1 VPAPTPDQIRK
12 YFETRLGQRFDAERR
27 QITRCPLHMDTAQS
41 LFLDLEDGAW
51 ICNGSCGAGGLLQ
64 FEEQFSRCTPAC
76 ASANIKSILGQ
87 AVEVS

>member
-1 VPAPTPDQIRK
+1 MAAPTPDQVRK
-12 YFETRLGQRFDAERR
+12 YFETRLKQQFDAERR
-27 QITRCPLHMDTAQS
+27 QFTRCPLHLDTSQS
-41 LFLDLEDGAW
+41 LFLDLEDGMW
-51 ICNGSCGAGGLLQ
+51 MCQVNCGTGGLLQ